1 MPLLKSL
8 SRHWLLPVIA
18 GLVVAIAGLALK
30 SACAPWSWGGS
41 AETYARLCYSDL
53 GPLYWVRGLADGI
66 VPYFDNYQGQY
77 VEYPVLTGMWMWLIA
92 VITHA
97 MVGGPSVG
105 TFVALT
111 WVTSVIFIV
120 GTLALMAR
128 NATGNRHA
136 SWWLAL
142 SPALLLTLGINW
154 DALAV
159 LCTVAALVF
168 YQRGRPAVAGLAI
181 GIGAAAK
188 LFPALLLVPLIAN
201 ALSRRKLNDSIRL
214 VAVALGSWLALNL
227 PFIIFARDGWWE
239 FYRFSRERGID
250 FGSLW
255 LGLSYVF
262 NITIT
267 TEQANTYGLVAVGI
281 TSLLILLFARR
292 LSIYHASFI
301 IIAVFVL
308 ANKVYSPQYW
318 LWLSALLVMTGIG
331 RWAFIGWNAVQ
342 LVYFVGIWHYLLYT
356 TDPRADGAIGTQ
368 QYGLITL
375 AQWLSTAVVVALI
388 ASSQNVRNL

>member
-1 MPLLKSL
+1 
-8 SRHWLLPVIA
+8 
-18 GLVVAIAGLALK
+18 
-30 SACAPWSWGGS
+30 
-41 AETYARLCYSDL
+41 
-53 GPLYWVRGLADGI
+53 
-66 VPYFDNYQGQY
+66 
-77 VEYPVLTGMWMWLIA
+77 
-92 VITHA
+92 

-111 WVTSVIFIV
+111 WVTSVVFIG
-120 GTLALMAR
+120 GTIALIAR

-159 LCTVAALVF
+159 MCTVAALIF
-168 YQRGRPAVAGLAI
+168 YQRGRAGAAGLAI

-201 ALSRRKLNDSIRL
+201 ALSRRNLKDSFRL
-214 VAVALGSWLALNL
+214 AVVAFGSWLAINL

-255 LGLSYVF
+255 LGLSYAF
-262 NITIT
+262 NFTIT

-281 TSLLILLFARR
+281 ASLFIVLFARR
-292 LSIYHASFI
+292 LNFYQDRKSTRLNSSHSQQ
-301 IIAVFVL
+301 
-308 ANKVYSPQYW
+308 SRMPS
-318 LWLSALLVMTGIG
+318 SA
-331 RWAFIGWNAVQ
+331 
-342 LVYFVGIWHYLLYT
+342 
-356 TDPRADGAIGTQ
+356 
-368 QYGLITL
+368 
-375 AQWLSTAVVVALI
+375 
-388 ASSQNVRNL
+388 